1 VLAGFHPHWPDLNLT
16 VAGFHS
22 RSIQGQKRVLLGRCI
37 KRRREE
43 AVLFRTFAFAG
54 AAAAL
59 LAISLPAMADPLST
73 DVSAQGVTIDPGA
86 GPRVRV
92 GPDRD
97 RRRHDRRESRGDGG
111 DRRCVTEYTTRTT
124 PSGRT
129 IREKKTVCR

>member
-1 VLAGFHPHWPDLNLT
+1 M
-16 VAGFHS
+16 
-22 RSIQGQKRVLLGRCI
+22 
-37 KRRREE
+37 
-43 AVLFRTFAFAG
+43 LFRTFAFAG

-59 LAISLPAMADPLST
+59 LAIPLPAMADPLST
-73 DVSAQGVTIDPGA
+73 DISAQGVTIDPGA

-97 RRRHDRRESRGDGG
+97 RRRHERYESRGS